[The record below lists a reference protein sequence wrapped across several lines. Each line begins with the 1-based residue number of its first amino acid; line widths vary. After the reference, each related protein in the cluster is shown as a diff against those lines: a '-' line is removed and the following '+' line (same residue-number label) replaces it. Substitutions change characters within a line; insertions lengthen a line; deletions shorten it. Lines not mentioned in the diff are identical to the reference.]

1 MYQFYMNNPVISN
14 DLKWVDHIK
23 YITNKANSRLFLLFK
38 SVQSCDSEFLTKIY
52 NVYIRSLLDYGS
64 SIYNS
69 SSKQNS
75 QKIEKV
81 QNREE
86 LAYYFEFPHE
96 KSTEAAR
103 LIGANNQCD
112 LWADLSEA
120 ARIVPKLA
128 VILHQ
133 PDAFQSRNWNSGV
146 ASTFPGARLLLEGQT
161 DLAIVVSQTEAK
173 KTPVKLS
180 SAK

>member
-1 MYQFYMNNPVISN
+1 
-14 DLKWVDHIK
+14 
-23 YITNKANSRLFLLFK
+23 
-38 SVQSCDSEFLTKIY
+38 
-52 NVYIRSLLDYGS
+52 
-64 SIYNS
+64 
-69 SSKQNS
+69 
-75 QKIEKV
+75 
-81 QNREE
+81 
-86 LAYYFEFPHE
+86 
-96 KSTEAAR
+96 

-146 ASTFPGARLLLEGQT
+146 SSTFPGARLLLEGQT
-161 DLAIVVSQTEAK
+161 DLAIVVSQSEPK
-173 KTPVKLS
+173 KTSVKLS